1 MMSIHSTSRSWGNFS
16 LRELVD
22 DVCGPLAMH
31 LSSHSIETV
40 IDIPADQRITGD
52 RELLSRAVRN
62 LVLHAID
69 AMPQSGTLT
78 VTSAVGPHTIEL
90 EIADTGP
97 SLTEQE
103 MRQAIVLTSSKQD
116 GVLGWGLAVAGRI
129 AHLHGGD
136 VTAANCPEGGAAFT
150 LRIPKAVAKVAAA

>member
-1 MMSIHSTSRSWGNFS
+1 MSIHQTGRSWGTFP

-31 LSSHSIETV
+31 FSSHSIQTV
-40 IDIPADQRITGD
+40 IDIPSSHRITAD
-52 RELLSRAVRN
+52 RELLLRAVRN

-69 AMPQSGTLT
+69 AMPQGGTMT
-78 VTSAVGPHTIEL
+78 VISADGPRAVEL

-97 SLTEQE
+97 SLTEEE
-103 MRQAIVLTSSKQD
+103 MHQAVALTSSEQNI
-116 GVLGWGLAVAGRI
+116 VLGWGLAVVGRI

-136 VTAANCPEGGAAFT
+136 VTTANCPEGGAAFT
-150 LRIPKAVAKVAAA
+150 LRIPKAPARVAAA